1 MQGEG
6 GGTPPEKGTRLARAE
21 CNDSLEQ
28 GGREKCIEREEE
40 RGKEKR
46 KECNASNGK
55 MMHPRPTPVP
65 VFFPTHPRCE
75 HLFAVYE
82 IEGTSDIEKRRHL
95 GIQEM
100 QTKCIHSRSSQHRLQ
115 GSNLPLCT
123 LPIVQPD

>member
-28 GGREKCIEREEE
+28 GGREKCRERGGGGGEGERE
-40 RGKEKR
+40 KVKR
-46 KECNASNGK
+46 EECNASNGK

-95 GIQEM
+95 GN
-100 QTKCIHSRSSQHRLQ
+100 TGNANKVHSLTV
-115 GSNLPLCT
+115 GSAPAAG
-123 LPIVQPD
+123 V